1 MCFVISRTVLR
12 VHDAIILMNLS
23 EVVLDLAASL
33 SKTPQE
39 PHQSI
44 LESGKS
50 GVDLERVIDGV

>member
-12 VHDAIILMNLS
+12 VHDVIILMNLS
-23 EVVLDLAASL
+23 EIVLDLAASL

-50 GVDLERVIDGV
+50 SVDLERVIDGV